1 LKENS
6 ISTVVTTQ
14 IDRVHLTPAETE
26 AVYSPKHRTGRC
38 LVLQRSENRPQGH
51 RRLRFFF
58 LLHLSKSTPAPP
70 GADNED
76 PRTVQ
81 PALRRP
87 NPRSPRQMAA
97 NPRPPSM
104 KLYLAKPAPNVNN
117 NFEVFC
123 SSDPDPVSLQ
133 YSRHASWFAEMSSS
147 LRSLRLR

>member
-104 KLYLAKPAPNVNN
+104 NKGLLEPGRRVNTHFEEIPKYFRVIRRTPQSRQSKTAPGK
-117 NFEVFC
+117 
-123 SSDPDPVSLQ
+123 Q
-133 YSRHASWFAEMSSS
+133 MSSKPN
-147 LRSLRLR
+147 LPK